1 MTSKDPPERGEGR
14 HQGRPSSTTF
24 TTSDHHDADQD
35 HGKAYV
41 RQLCARRAASYRVA
55 VLGSGRSDPWWYE
68 PPGARGYPDA
78 AMHLL
83 GSGLMPAPDREGL
96 QVMKRHCGACRK
108 AAEDIAKTWGL
119 AA

>member
-1 MTSKDPPERGEGR
+1 
-14 HQGRPSSTTF
+14 
-24 TTSDHHDADQD
+24 
-35 HGKAYV
+35 
-41 RQLCARRAASYRVA
+41 
-55 VLGSGRSDPWWYE
+55 
-68 PPGARGYPDA
+68 
-78 AMHLL
+78 MHLL